1 VAEIDNILATLKKQE
16 VEYDLGTSD
25 FAVVTKVDNT
35 LVDVQLLQRNFLYKS
50 CILLGNYIPN
60 VNEKGMILFVSK
72 SKYPCFLP
80 FYYISS
86 SSNNEYKPGTTEFKS
101 KKVVVVDG
109 QVGNLTYP
117 QKISDERMKEKIQKA
132 YISYSVHKGFVYTMI
147 MNPCKSGNVNP
158 MLIIA
163 IAIQESGSGTLGRGK
178 RTHNP
183 GNIGNVDDGSNKE
196 MGTWE
201 NGWVALINNI
211 ARRIRGWTSSTP
223 KAETI
228 EQLCGYENGKR
239 DLRRPIYAT
248 QSEVWINNVTNNFI
262 ELNGSEGF

>member
-1 VAEIDNILATLKKQE
+1 MSEIDNILATLKRQE
-16 VEYDLGTSD
+16 VEYDVGTSD
-25 FAVVTKVDNT
+25 FAVTISDAKNGT
-35 LVDVQLLQRNFLYKS
+35 VDVQLLQRNFKLVS
-50 CILLGNYIPN
+50 CIIVGNNSIPKN
-60 VNEKGMILFVSK
+60 TKGMILFVSK

-211 ARRIRGWTSSTP
+211 ASNVSINGLIEFYP
-223 KAETI
+223 DVNILYLYNILNPLTI
-228 EQLCGYENGKR
+228 
-239 DLRRPIYAT
+239 I
-248 QSEVWINNVTNNFI
+248 I
-262 ELNGSEGF
+262 